1 MSGPTI
7 DQDGPFLMG
16 FLVRA
21 KPRVESD
28 ERSFLKGLVSKR
40 LEEMESGTP
49 PIDPLELLG
58 LTGSSRSLVPS
69 TTPTTNSS
77 NEEAPT
83 ATRVA
88 DATPTAPSSLD
99 DGDPTSTSPIQ
110 SVIAD
115 SSPDNTDSVVSGS
128 VSTDC
133 VPSTLQT
140 EHSPQDS
147 PRNESPS
154 PVAAPHPPASH
165 QSVVPGEG
173 TRAGR
178 LLQTPRT
185 WVTVAWA
192 LHSYRDTT
200 APTRTRPVS
209 YPELAKTIGKH
220 EDSVRRVVLQLINN
234 GLLVRTSLLQYSS
247 GGSIYSFGEAFPSLL
262 VAQPSHKTAARTFT
276 THSLQD
282 SLHSPRSSS
291 FLSNQGLL
299 QEGVPVDNLIL
310 GAPFEEL
317 DRRSLLPF
325 IKQMPSLGYLQDFI
339 DKVVAVIDQK
349 KLSPKPIADPVAF
362 LFGCLKKM
370 EINPPPGWKSRAVR
384 MLEEEERRLKAE
396 TEELRAANS
405 RVERQRCEL
414 YFLRLSHEQQAEITR
429 ETDAVGERDIPM
441 IQQAKR
447 EQRYLE
453 LIRALMRHETTT
465 SSR

>member
-1 MSGPTI
+1 
-7 DQDGPFLMG
+7 MG

-58 LTGSSRSLVPS
+58 LTGSAPSPVPN
-69 TTPTTNSS
+69 TTPATSS
-77 NEEAPT
+77 SKEKAPT

-88 DATPTAPSSLD
+88 DATTTAPSRLN
-99 DGDPTSTSPIQ
+99 DGDSTSASPIQ
-110 SVIAD
+110 SVIAE
-115 SSPDNTDSVVSGS
+115 SLSDNTDSVLSS
-128 VSTDC
+128 SFSTDC
-133 VPSTLQT
+133 VPGALQT

-147 PRNESPS
+147 LQNESPS
-154 PVAAPHPPASH
+154 PVADPYPSASR
-165 QSVVPGEG
+165 QSVVPGG
-173 TRAGR
+173 TRARR

-220 EDSVRRVVLQLINN
+220 EDSVRRVVLQLIDND
-234 GLLVRTSLLQYSS
+234 LLVRTSLLQYSS

-262 VAQPSHKTAARTFT
+262 VPQQTLKTAARTFT
-276 THSLQD
+276 THYLQD
-282 SLHSPRSSS
+282 SLHPTSSSS

-299 QEGVPVDNLIL
+299 QEEVPVNNLIL
-310 GAPFEEL
+310 AAPFEEL
-317 DRRSLLPF
+317 DRRSLLSF
-325 IKQMPSLGYLQDFI
+325 IQQMPSLGYLQDFI
-339 DKVVAVIDQK
+339 DKVVAVIEQK

-384 MLEEEERRLKAE
+384 LLEEEERRLKAE
-396 TEELRAANS
+396 AEELRAAGS

-414 YFLRLSHEQQAEITR
+414 YFLRLSPEKQAEITR
-429 ETDAVGERDIPM
+429 ETEAVGERDIPM
-441 IQQAKR
+441 IQEAKR

-465 SSR
+465 SSG

>member
-1 MSGPTI
+1 
-7 DQDGPFLMG
+7 MG

-40 LEEMESGTP
+40 LEEMESGAP

-58 LTGSSRSLVPS
+58 LTGSAPSPVPNTTPS
-69 TTPTTNSS
+69 TSS
-77 NEEAPT
+77 SKEEAPT

-88 DATPTAPSSLD
+88 DATTTAPSRLN
-99 DGDPTSTSPIQ
+99 DGNPTSASPIQ
-110 SVIAD
+110 SVIAE
-115 SSPDNTDSVVSGS
+115 SLSDNTDGVVSGS
-128 VSTDC
+128 FSTDC
-133 VPSTLQT
+133 VPGTLQT

-147 PRNESPS
+147 LQNQSPS
-154 PVAAPHPPASH
+154 PVADPYPPASH
-165 QSVVPGEG
+165 QSVVAGEG
-173 TRAGR
+173 TRPRR

-200 APTRTRPVS
+200 ALTRTRPVS

-220 EDSVRRVVLQLINN
+220 EDSVRRVVLQLIDN

-262 VAQPSHKTAARTFT
+262 VAQPVHKTAVRTFT

-282 SLHSPRSSS
+282 SLRASSS
-291 FLSNQGLL
+291 SSSLSNQELL
-299 QEGVPVDNLIL
+299 QEEVPVDNLIL
-310 GAPFEEL
+310 PAPFEEL

-339 DKVVAVIDQK
+339 DKVVAVIEQK
-349 KLSPKPIADPVAF
+349 KPSPKPIADPVAF

-396 TEELRAANS
+396 AEELRAAGS

-414 YFLRLSHEQQAEITR
+414 YFLRLSPEQQAEITR
-429 ETDAVGERDIPM
+429 ETEAVGERDIPM
-441 IQQAKR
+441 IQEAKR

-453 LIRALMRHETTT
+453 LIRALMRHEMTT

>member
-1 MSGPTI
+1 
-7 DQDGPFLMG
+7 MG

-40 LEEMESGTP
+40 LQEMESGTP

-58 LTGSSRSLVPS
+58 LTGSTRSLVPN
-69 TTPTTNSS
+69 TAPTTSPS
-77 NEEAPT
+77 KEEAPT
-83 ATRVA
+83 ATIVA
-88 DATPTAPSSLD
+88 DTTTSAPLMLN
-99 DGDPTSTSPIQ
+99 DGDPASTSIIQ
-110 SVIAD
+110 SVIAE
-115 SSPDNTDSVVSGS
+115 SLSENTHSVVRDS

-133 VPSTLQT
+133 APSTLQT
-140 EHSPQDS
+140 EHSPQES
-147 PRNESPS
+147 LQNESPG
-154 PVAAPHPPASH
+154 PVADPHPPASH
-165 QSVVPGEG
+165 HSVVPGERP
-173 TRAGR
+173 RARR

-200 APTRTRPVS
+200 APTKTRPVS
-209 YPELAKTIGKH
+209 YPELAKTVGKH
-220 EDSVRRVVLQLINN
+220 EDSVRRVVLQLIDN

-262 VAQPSHKTAARTFT
+262 VPQQTLKTAARTFT
-276 THSLQD
+276 THYLQD
-282 SLHSPRSSS
+282 SLHPTSSSS

-299 QEGVPVDNLIL
+299 QEEVPVNNLIL
-310 GAPFEEL
+310 AAPFEEL
-317 DRRSLLPF
+317 DRRSLLSF
-325 IKQMPSLGYLQDFI
+325 IQQMPSLGYLQDFI
-339 DKVVAVIDQK
+339 DKVVAVIEQK

-396 TEELRAANS
+396 AEELRAAGS

-414 YFLRLSHEQQAEITR
+414 YFLRLSPEKQAEITR
-429 ETDAVGERDIPM
+429 ETEAVGERDIPM
-441 IQQAKR
+441 IQEAKR

-465 SSR
+465 SSG

>member
-1 MSGPTI
+1 
-7 DQDGPFLMG
+7 MG

-28 ERSFLKGLVSKR
+28 ERSFLKGLVGKR

-58 LTGSSRSLVPS
+58 LTGPARSLVPS
-69 TTPTTNSS
+69 TTPTTSS
-77 NEEAPT
+77 FKEEAQT
-83 ATRVA
+83 ATRVV
-88 DATPTAPSSLD
+88 DTMTTVPSELA
-99 DGDPTSTSPIQ
+99 DGDSTSASPIQ
-110 SVIAD
+110 SVIAE
-115 SSPDNTDSVVSGS
+115 SLPDNTESVVSRS

-140 EHSPQDS
+140 EHSPKDS
-147 PRNESPS
+147 LQNESAC
-154 PVAAPHPPASH
+154 PVAEPHPPALH

-173 TRAGR
+173 TRARR

-185 WVTVAWA
+185 WITVAWA
-192 LHSYRDTT
+192 LHSYRDNT

-209 YPELAKTIGKH
+209 YPELAKTICKH
-220 EDSVRRVVLQLINN
+220 EDSVRRVVLQLIDN

-262 VAQPSHKTAARTFT
+262 IAQPAHKTAARTFI

-282 SLHSPRSSS
+282 SVHPPSSSS
-291 FLSNQGLL
+291 FLSNQLLL
-299 QEGVPVDNLIL
+299 QDEVPVDKLIL
-310 GAPFEEL
+310 AAPFEEL

-325 IKQMPSLGYLQDFI
+325 IQQMPSLGYLQDFI
-339 DKVVAVIDQK
+339 DKVVAVIEQK

-396 TEELRAANS
+396 AEELRVAGS

-414 YFLRLSHEQQAEITR
+414 YFLRLSSEKQNEITR

-453 LIRALMRHETTT
+453 LIRALMRQDTTT
-465 SSR
+465 LSR

>member
-1 MSGPTI
+1 
-7 DQDGPFLMG
+7 MG

-58 LTGSSRSLVPS
+58 LTGSARSLVPN
-69 TTPTTNSS
+69 TTLTTSPS
-77 NEEAPT
+77 KEKAPT
-83 ATRVA
+83 ATRVSDA
-88 DATPTAPSSLD
+88 ATPAPSTLD
-99 DGDPTSTSPIQ
+99 DGDPISTSPIQ
-110 SVIAD
+110 SVIAE
-115 SSPDNTDSVVSGS
+115 SSSDNTDSVVSGS

-147 PRNESPS
+147 LRNESPG

-173 TRAGR
+173 PRARR

-209 YPELAKTIGKH
+209 YPELAKTVGKH
-220 EDSVRRVVLQLINN
+220 EDSVRRVVLQLIDN

-262 VAQPSHKTAARTFT
+262 IAQPAPKTAPRTFT
-276 THSLQD
+276 SHSLQD
-282 SLHSPRSSS
+282 SLYLPSSSS
-291 FLSNQGLL
+291 FLSNQELL
-299 QEGVPVDNLIL
+299 QEEVPVNNLIL
-310 GAPFEEL
+310 PAPFEEL

-325 IKQMPSLGYLQDFI
+325 IKHIPSLGYLQDFI
-339 DKVVAVIDQK
+339 DKVVAVIEQK
-349 KLSPKPIADPVAF
+349 KPSPKPIADPVAF

-384 MLEEEERRLKAE
+384 MLEEEERRLKGEA
-396 TEELRAANS
+396 EELRAAGS

-414 YFLRLSHEQQAEITR
+414 YFLRLSPEKQAEITH
-429 ETDAVGERDIPM
+429 ETEAVGERDIPM
-441 IQQAKR
+441 IQEAKR

-453 LIRALMRHETTT
+453 LIRGLMRHDTTT

>member
-1 MSGPTI
+1 
-7 DQDGPFLMG
+7 MG

-21 KPRVESD
+21 KPRVDSD
-28 ERSFLKGLVSKR
+28 ERSFLKGLVGKR

-58 LTGSSRSLVPS
+58 LTGSTRSLLPS
-69 TTPTTNSS
+69 TTPTTSS
-77 NEEAPT
+77 SKEEAPR
-83 ATRVA
+83 ATRMA
-88 DATPTAPSSLD
+88 DATTIAPSRLD
-99 DGDPTSTSPIQ
+99 EVDLTSASPIQ
-110 SVIAD
+110 SVIAETLSD
-115 SSPDNTDSVVSGS
+115 DTDSVVAGS

-133 VPSTLQT
+133 EPSTLQT

-147 PRNESPS
+147 MQNESPS
-154 PVAAPHPPASH
+154 PVPAPNPPASY

-173 TRAGR
+173 IRARR

-192 LHSYRDTT
+192 LHSYRDIT

-220 EDSVRRVVLQLINN
+220 EDSVRRVVLQLIDN
-234 GLLVRTSLLQYSS
+234 GLVVRTSLLQYSS

-262 VAQPSHKTAARTFT
+262 VAQSAHKTAARTFT

-282 SLHSPRSSS
+282 SLHAPGSSS
-291 FLSNQGLL
+291 FLSNQELL
-299 QEGVPVDNLIL
+299 QEEVPVDNLIL
-310 GAPFEEL
+310 AAPFEAL

-325 IKQMPSLGYLQDFI
+325 IKQMPSLGYVQDFI
-339 DKVVAVIDQK
+339 DKVVAVIEQK
-349 KLSPKPIADPVAF
+349 KPSPKPIADPVAF

-396 TEELRAANS
+396 ADELRVAGS

-414 YFLRLSHEQQAEITR
+414 YFLRLSPEKQAEITR
-429 ETDAVGERDIPM
+429 ETEAVGERDIPM
-441 IQQAKR
+441 IQEAKR

-453 LIRALMRHETTT
+453 LIRALMRHDTTT